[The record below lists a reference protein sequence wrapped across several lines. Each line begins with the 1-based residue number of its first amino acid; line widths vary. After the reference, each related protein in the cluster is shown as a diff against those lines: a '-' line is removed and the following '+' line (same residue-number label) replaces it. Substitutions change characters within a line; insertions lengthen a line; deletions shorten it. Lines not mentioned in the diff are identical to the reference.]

1 MAYMSQENKK
11 SLAPAIKAILA
22 KHGLK
27 GSLGVRNYS
36 TLVLTLKSGSLDFAA
51 DYLGQRST
59 TDGRFAARV
68 NHYYIDTG
76 WTGKAREAL
85 TELAQAMMFGNHDRS
100 DSMTDYFDVG
110 WYIDLSIGEWNKPYV
125 VSA

>member
-11 SLAPAIKAILA
+11 ALAPAIKAILK

-27 GSLGVRNYS
+27 GSLGVRNHS
-36 TLVLTLKSGSLDFAA
+36 TLTLKITSGSLDFSA
-51 DYLGQRST
+51 DYMGQRSASNE
-59 TDGRFAARV
+59 FAARV
-68 NHYYIDTG
+68 NHYYISTG
-76 WTGKAREAL
+76 WTGKAAEAL
-85 TELAQAMMFGNHDRS
+85 TELAQAMMVGNHDRS

-125 VSA
+125 LN